1 MPPKK
6 VVATKGDAGDDG
18 DKFSWTAENER
29 KLLLFMIGTTSFTKE
44 DTERLAEHA
53 FNGGLL
59 TPPPTS
65 TTLICNT
72 GPSANAIK
80 QRANKIRIEHRALYE
95 EHGWPAPDGKPA
107 VKAATPKTKKRG
119 AADGTDDAPATP
131 SKKGK
136 KGKAAEDGDGPSNDL
151 DRGIKAEA
159 VEEI

>member
-53 FNGGLL
+53 FN
-59 TPPPTS
+59 
-65 TTLICNT
+65 